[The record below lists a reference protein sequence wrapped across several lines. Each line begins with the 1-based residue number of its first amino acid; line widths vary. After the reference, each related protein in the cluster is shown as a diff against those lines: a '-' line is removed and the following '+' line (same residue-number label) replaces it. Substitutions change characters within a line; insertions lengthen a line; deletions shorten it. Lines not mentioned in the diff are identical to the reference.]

1 MNSCSDRILCTSS
14 MTSSTADEREEAQI
28 RDDTE
33 LAYVKIFTTDMVI
46 LGNNKQ
52 WGCTGRGMGL
62 VGEKRL
68 MWLLLFRGQVQD
80 FLSSTYN
87 HPNQCHHNGKQEW
100 YHCIEPETLH
110 KSLKIMKRESCT
122 YHL

>member
-52 WGCTGRGMGL
+52 WGCMGRGDGISRR
-62 VGEKRL
+62 EKVNVVT
-68 MWLLLFRGQVQD
+68 FVQGASPG
-80 FLSSTYN
+80 FSVFHLQSSQSMS
-87 HPNQCHHNGKQEW
+87 PQQ
-100 YHCIEPETLH
+100 
-110 KSLKIMKRESCT
+110 
-122 YHL
+122 